1 MSNLFVVTESF
12 QFTHTGQS
20 QNIQLNK
27 EDQYYYSVNY
37 PSSMPQNLKYRTSMI
52 APSGT
57 NLQLIIPTSSAHQN
71 CTEGNFLQVQY
82 ISLKTKAKKRSFL
95 ALFFL
100 SQLDRR
106 SLSDPLKNVAI
117 LSIQQ

>member
-1 MSNLFVVTESF
+1 M
-12 QFTHTGQS
+12 
-20 QNIQLNK
+20 
-27 EDQYYYSVNY
+27 
-37 PSSMPQNLKYRTSMI
+37 
-52 APSGT
+52 
-57 NLQLIIPTSSAHQN
+57 
-71 CTEGNFLQVQY
+71 QVQY